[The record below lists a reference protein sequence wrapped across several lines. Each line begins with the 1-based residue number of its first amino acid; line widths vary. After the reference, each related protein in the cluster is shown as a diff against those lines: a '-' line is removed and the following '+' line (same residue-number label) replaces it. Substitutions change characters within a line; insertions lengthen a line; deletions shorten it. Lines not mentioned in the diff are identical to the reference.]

1 MGYAPNALTAFSHL
15 TDFCRQEDSCWI
27 KIGMTLTSVGKR
39 KRLLIRSAK
48 ITIVDILREH
58 APSADPESFLRG
70 GPIFF

>member
-39 KRLLIRSAK
+39 KRFLIRSVK
-48 ITIVDILREH
+48 ITIFDIL
-58 APSADPESFLRG
+58 SAHELG
-70 GPIFF
+70 VHNIN